1 METYVH
7 GYSQRE
13 EQRLRDQADTLA
25 QLLHSDTVYPAGS
38 SILEAGCGVGAQ
50 TVFLAANNPE
60 ARITSIDIS
69 EDSLAKAKET
79 VGKRDITNVVFQK
92 ADIFAMP
99 FDTESFDHIFLCF
112 VLEHLKE
119 PVAALK
125 NLTKYLRKGGSLT
138 VIEGDHGSFYC
149 HPQTKEASRAVQC
162 LVDIQAMTGGNALIG
177 RQLYPLLKHAGMQD
191 VRVSPRMVYS
201 DASKPALVEGFVK
214 NTFTAMVAGVREQA
228 LELKMM
234 DKSAWDKGIADLMNT
249 AGPDGTFCY
258 TFFKGTGVK

>member
-60 ARITSIDIS
+60 AMITSIDIS
-69 EDSLAKAKET
+69 EDSLVKAKET
-79 VGKRDITNVVFQK
+79 VGKTGITNVVFQK
-92 ADIFAMP
+92 ADIFDMP
-99 FDTESFDHIFLCF
+99 FEAESFDHIFLCF
-112 VLEHLKE
+112 VLEHLE
-119 PVAALK
+119 NPLAALK

-228 LELKMM
+228 LKLKMM
-234 DKSAWDKGIADLMNT
+234 DESSWDRGIADLMNT